1 MKVLKLL
8 LKFLLLPFILLFG
21 TVIILCKLAS
31 NLSSRVVSLVM
42 LLLFVCGIITVTKQ
56 QWNQTMLLL
65 GAEVICF
72 IALFFVTWL
81 IDIAEQMNCRLVDF
95 LRS

>member
-8 LKFLLLPFILLFG
+8 LKFFLLPFVLLFG
-21 TVIILCKLAS
+21 TVILLCKLAS
-31 NLSSRVVSLVM
+31 NLSSHAVSLLM
-42 LLLFVCGIITVTKQ
+42 LLLFICGIITVSKQ
-56 QWNQTMLLL
+56 QWNQTVLLF

-72 IALFFVTWL
+72 AALFFVTWL
-81 IDIAEQMNCRLVDF
+81 IDTAEEMNCRLVDF